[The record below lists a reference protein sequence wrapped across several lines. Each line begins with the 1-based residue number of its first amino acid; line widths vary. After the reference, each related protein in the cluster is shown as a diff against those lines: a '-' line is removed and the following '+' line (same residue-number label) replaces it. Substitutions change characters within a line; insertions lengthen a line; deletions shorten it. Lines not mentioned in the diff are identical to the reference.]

1 MDQPTLDSRVETCQV
16 DSGVE
21 SKGSIKSVESRLDS
35 SEALESIIFGP
46 VFSRRFGLS
55 LGVDLS
61 PHRKQ
66 CNFDCVYCELHK
78 AKPMDS
84 MELVLPA
91 KTVIQAI
98 TQALQTHSNVDV
110 LSFTATGEPTL
121 YPHLYEVITAIAP
134 LLPQGTKSL
143 ILSNGSR
150 FLAQSRALHAF
161 DMVKFSLDAALPSAF
176 KRVDRPS
183 KSLDLAQILQGIKEF
198 AASYRGELIAEVLLV
213 QGHND
218 MQKNLYAI
226 AEFLRQIPI
235 SRVDLG
241 SIDRPS
247 AYPVR
252 ALSQERLQELS
263 RIFAGLPLSMP
274 QRSVP
279 KQSTFANTPQCPNGD
294 NLSPRSPNE
303 IHKLIATRPIA
314 CDEASRLFSQQELA
328 YLQELVS
335 QGLITIKQQGES
347 GFYVAHKG

>member
-46 VFSRRFGLS
+46 VLSRRFGLS

-279 KQSTFANTPQCPNGD
+279 KQSTFANTPQYPNGD

-335 QGLITIKQQGES
+335 QGLITIKQQGGS